1 MTYQNRRILRWTVYQ
16 KIRIVPLML
25 HQVMLQQAFRKE
37 HGQQGMLFFVQW
49 LGLAASVGGAWP
61 SGKHGQIEKD
71 FTHRFSGM
79 TERKASRSYPIFP
92 QHPDLHG
99 VSQDRVSHNR
109 DRQQRP
115 IL

>member
-1 MTYQNRRILRWTVYQ
+1 MRLIAAKYILTLRLVRREYGGRGKHHQCVQN
-16 KIRIVPLML
+16 
-25 HQVMLQQAFRKE
+25 E
-37 HGQQGMLFFVQW
+37 QGMLFFVQW